1 MVFGSFL
8 ALASE
13 KNSARFENFVVVQHF
28 NDSSDVIVFVL
39 GILAQFV
46 PPSAP
51 QNLAPFNLSNRAE
64 VAVVGFGVV
73 GRCLCV
79 EGIFQLQP
87 KCVCLAV
94 GLGVRYPQSSWLPSQ
109 LQRWGTLPPC
119 QCLQLLLRQFSIR
132 ICRSWVLSFFV
143 RLLRFL

>member
-94 GLGVRYPQSSWLPSQ
+94 GLGVRYPS
-109 LQRWGTLPPC
+109 
-119 QCLQLLLRQFSIR
+119 LLGYRANSKGGELYHR
-132 ICRSWVLSFFV
+132 INVCDYFLCCFPFV
-143 RLLRFL
+143 FVGAFIFVCLLRFL